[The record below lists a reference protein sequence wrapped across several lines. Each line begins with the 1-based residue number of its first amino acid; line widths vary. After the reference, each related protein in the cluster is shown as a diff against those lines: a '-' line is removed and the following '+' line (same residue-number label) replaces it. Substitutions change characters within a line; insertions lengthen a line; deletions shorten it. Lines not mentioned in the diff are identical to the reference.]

1 MGKAASRN
9 ANPNPKRKPP
19 KKLAKTVLGS
29 TVHPPPRS
37 LVYHEEHQSRPR
49 SLVPVLRLRLK
60 FEVNLT
66 FVFAFAVKVVV
77 NINNDNILLLLLF
90 SSFPRRISL
99 AFVSFPLSNLLRAI
113 RAVPCLLRVCFALL
127 SPDLLSFSPA
137 LLCMVVRAFFG
148 TLLGTFF
155 GRNPTW
161 LAIPV
166 GIGAGVYL
174 EQTYRLPD
182 VQLTFLE
189 VQQYLAEM
197 ERKYRR

>member
-1 MGKAASRN
+1 MRS
-9 ANPNPKRKPP
+9 
-19 KKLAKTVLGS
+19 VL
-29 TVHPPPRS
+29 
-37 LVYHEEHQSRPR
+37 
-49 SLVPVLRLRLK
+49 
-60 FEVNLT
+60 
-66 FVFAFAVKVVV
+66 
-77 NINNDNILLLLLF
+77 
-90 SSFPRRISL
+90 
-99 AFVSFPLSNLLRAI
+99 
-113 RAVPCLLRVCFALL
+113 CRVCFVSALL
-127 SPDLLSFSPA
+127 SCPLICSLFSPA

>member
-1 MGKAASRN
+1 M
-9 ANPNPKRKPP
+9 
-19 KKLAKTVLGS
+19 
-29 TVHPPPRS
+29 
-37 LVYHEEHQSRPR
+37 
-49 SLVPVLRLRLK
+49 K

-66 FVFAFAVKVVV
+66 FVFAFAVQVVV
-77 NINNDNILLLLLF
+77 NINNNILLLPSSLLF
-90 SSFPRRISL
+90 IPSPNLPRIK
-99 AFVSFPLSNLLRAI
+99 FVSFPLSLSNLLRAI